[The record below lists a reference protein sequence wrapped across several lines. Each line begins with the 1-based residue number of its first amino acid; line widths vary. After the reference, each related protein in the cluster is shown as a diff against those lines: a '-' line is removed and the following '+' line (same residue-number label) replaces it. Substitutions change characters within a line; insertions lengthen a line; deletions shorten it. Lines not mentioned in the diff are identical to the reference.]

1 MNSSVHILV
10 IDDDPEIC
18 DILRQIL
25 TPLGYDLTLAE
36 NGWLGLQMLQSGQ
49 FQVAVLDL
57 MLPDVNGMEVLRR
70 IREERPDIEIIVLTA
85 YGSLESAIQAL
96 RLGAYDY
103 VLKPFH
109 ADSIGSAV
117 RRAVEKHI
125 MARRLAAIY
134 ELTNEI
140 ALSLDVKQVADKV
153 MDIVRRML
161 PVQRCSLWRVDRE
174 RHELYCQAAWGTELT
189 QARLSLD
196 AKGHLV
202 AEAARTA
209 RTICAPNG
217 GQPSSRAAQDS
228 TGCSILV
235 VPLKAKGQAVGV
247 LSVECD
253 GVSAFRA
260 DEMQLATI
268 LATQAA
274 VAMENARLYQ
284 EAQQEIEERRR
295 TEETLQQRNR
305 ELALLISAV
314 QTLSSTLDLDQVLAI
329 ILEEARLLMNA
340 DAGSIWL
347 NEPATGEVICRQS
360 VGPHNDIVRG
370 WRLAQ
375 GEGLAGWVAQH
386 GECVV
391 VQDTLTDNRYF
402 AGVDR
407 QTGMTL
413 RSNISVP
420 MRDKQNVIGVLQVA
434 DSRPGRFTPADLRLV
449 EPFAAA
455 AATAIVNA
463 QLYERAQQEIVE
475 RKRAEAEARKADQAK
490 SEFLARVSHEI
501 RTPLHSIIGMT
512 ALTLDTDLTS
522 EQRLCLNMVKSS
534 ADSLLGVINDVLDF
548 SKIEA
553 RRLELE
559 MTEMDLR
566 AVIEQAADTMA
577 LRAHRKGLELVCHI
591 LPDVPT
597 ALIGD
602 PGRLQQ
608 VLINL
613 LSNAVKFTQQGQV
626 IVRVHVEAEQADT
639 VTLHFA
645 VQDTGIGIAEDKR
658 ELVFE
663 AFRQADGSTTRR
675 YGGTGL
681 GLTIS
686 RELVSLMGGRIWSES
701 HVGSGSTFH
710 FSVPFRKRSSEP
722 VEPAVDLRGLRALIV
737 DDNDMQR
744 LVLREMLSQ
753 WGLTVVEA
761 SEGRAGLEELRRAQA
776 SERPF
781 HVILLDR
788 AMPDLDGFAIAEQM
802 RAEHLY
808 SDGLVMMLPSD
819 NLHDDLAR
827 CRVLSHVIHLVKP
840 VKQAQLWEAVAK
852 ASGLIPADA
861 PELERHATPIVQAP
875 RLRVLLAEDNLAS
888 RLIVQKTLEKIGH
901 AVQVADNGRQVL
913 QMLDGQ
919 RFDLIVMDI
928 VMPEVDGLE
937 ATRQIRQREAGTG
950 RHVPIV
956 AITAYAT
963 KQDQDECLAA
973 GVDVYLPKPF
983 SPERLSSA
991 IERLLLPVPDLKV
1004 ESPLDMDTALQVVGG
1019 DRDLL
1024 RLAVGLFLERDYPRH
1039 LQDLKEGLARCDPQL
1054 VRKAAYGLKGDLAS
1068 LGSRSAYD
1076 AASRIET
1083 MGREGNLDDAS
1094 AALTQLEAEV
1104 KRFAAYFALPVSG

>member
-1 MNSSVHILV
+1 MSSAVHILV

-25 TPLGYDLTLAE
+25 APLGYDLALAE
-36 NGWLGLQMLQSGQ
+36 SGWQGLQMLQSGQ

-57 MLPDVNGMEVLRR
+57 MLPDVNGMEVFRR

-125 MARRLAAIY
+125 MARRLSAIY

-140 ALSLDVKQVADKV
+140 ALSLDVEQVADKV

-161 PVQRCSLWRVDRE
+161 PAQRCSLWLVDRG
-174 RHELYCQAAWGTELT
+174 RHELYCQAAWGTELA

-196 AKGHLV
+196 AKGQLV
-202 AEAARTA
+202 AEVARTA
-209 RTICAPNG
+209 RTICVPNG
-217 GQPSSRAAQDS
+217 VQPSSRVAQDS
-228 TGCSILV
+228 TGCSILI

-247 LSVECD
+247 LSVACD
-253 GVSAFRA
+253 GVRAFRA
-260 DEMQLATI
+260 DEMQLVTI

-314 QTLSSTLDLDQVLAI
+314 QTLSSTLDLDQVLAT

-347 NEPATGEVICRQS
+347 HDPAMGELVCRQS

-420 MRDKQNVIGVLQVA
+420 MRDKRNVIGVLQVA
-434 DSRPGRFTPADLRLV
+434 DSRPGRFTSADLRLV

-501 RTPLHSIIGMT
+501 RTPIHSIIGMT

-559 MTEMDLR
+559 VTEMDLR

-591 LPDVPT
+591 PPTVPT

-639 VTLHFA
+639 VTLHLA

-710 FSVPFRKRSSEP
+710 FSVPFKKQSPTP
-722 VEPAVDLRGLRALIV
+722 VEPTVDLRGLRALII
-737 DDNDMQR
+737 DDNDIQR

-753 WGLTVVEA
+753 WGLTVLEA
-761 SEGRAGLEELRRAQA
+761 SEGQAGLEELRRAQA

-781 HVILLDR
+781 HVVLLDR
-788 AMPDLDGFAIAEQM
+788 LMPGLDGFAIAEQM

-808 SDGLVMMLPSD
+808 SEGLVVMLPSD
-819 NLHDDLAR
+819 NLHDDLVR
-827 CRVLSHVIHLVKP
+827 CRALGYVMHLVKP
-840 VKQAQLWEAVAK
+840 IKRACLWEVVAR
-852 ASGLIPADA
+852 AAGLIPADVSEPGRLVA
-861 PELERHATPIVQAP
+861 PVAQAP

-888 RLIVQKTLEKIGH
+888 RLIVQRTLEKIGH
-901 AVQVADNGRQVL
+901 AVQVASNGHEVL

-937 ATRQIRQREAGTG
+937 ATRLIRQREAGTG
-950 RHVPIV
+950 KHIPIV

-963 KQDQDECLAA
+963 KEDQDECLAA
-973 GVDVYLPKPF
+973 GADVYLPKPF

-991 IERLLLPVPDLKV
+991 IERLLLPMPDLKA

-1019 DRDLL
+1019 DRELL
-1024 RLAVGLFLERDYPRH
+1024 RLAVGLFLERDYPRL
-1039 LQDLKEGLARCDPQL
+1039 LQDLKESLARRESQS
-1054 VRKAAYGLKGDLAS
+1054 VRRTAYSLKGDLAS

-1076 AASRIET
+1076 VASRIEA
-1083 MGREGNLDDAS
+1083 MGRAGDLDSAS
-1094 AALTQLEAEV
+1094 AALAQLEAEV